1 MITPLGLQAL
11 GSHPPRPPPP
21 MMHHQQ
27 PPPKQQQMFPQMMMD
42 QAAAAQGFGL
52 KGESARTKEAL
63 ARMVSNRL
71 HGRVS
76 ST

>member
-11 GSHPPRPPPP
+11 GSPPPRPPPP
-21 MMHHQQ
+21 MMHPQQ
-27 PPPKQQQMFPQMMMD
+27 QQQMFPQIMMD
-42 QAAAAQGFGL
+42 QAAAQGFGL
-52 KGESARTKEAL
+52 KGDSARTKEAL